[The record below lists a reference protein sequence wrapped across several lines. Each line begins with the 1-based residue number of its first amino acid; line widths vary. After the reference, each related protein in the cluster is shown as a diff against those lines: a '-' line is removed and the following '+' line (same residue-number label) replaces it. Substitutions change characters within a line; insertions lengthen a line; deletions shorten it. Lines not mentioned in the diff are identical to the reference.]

1 MPKAIS
7 PITTPPARAHD
18 GEWQTMQHWI
28 NRASRD
34 IGGTNAVCF
43 DAKDRRCFIGS
54 DFQRAHDEGA
64 YPIRYW
70 HGEGEQ
76 TPKEQRASAKRSHE
90 IDRFNHPWRY

>member
-54 DFQRAHDEGA
+54 DFQRAHGRA
-64 YPIRYW
+64 IRARWGVDDLPHLPRLLY
-70 HGEGEQ
+70 
-76 TPKEQRASAKRSHE
+76 A
-90 IDRFNHPWRY
+90 